1 MSFFRRSILEISRP
15 AVLLDCGQAA
25 WRAHRETRK
34 TPRQAPSLAEM
45 VQRAVALLGPG
56 QRQKIGEKQIREF
69 AKELGTTL
77 DALDF
82 GLVVAAHNEI
92 MSGGSIRAAL
102 DTGPENKP
110 AIHQTHVVRIKD
122 ITPDRE
128 GRLAVTMARGPLE
141 IVPNDIEKDPRKLKG
156 PVMVRGLLVPV
167 LTATMVNEQGQPI
180 NLTNFE
186 TTLQSLMP
194 TKKDQLRMKRRM
206 RKLGFRLKIEQ
217 LPKQADLPSQ
227 GRFAGPITLALP
239 GPLPH
244 RIDGAQ
250 VDFMRVASEVLR
262 TRATWPPT
270 TSRRRSSA

>member
-1 MSFFRRSILEISRP
+1 
-15 AVLLDCGQAA
+15 
-25 WRAHRETRK
+25 
-34 TPRQAPSLAEM
+34 M

-186 TTLQSLMP
+186 TALQSLMP
-194 TKKDQLRMKRRM
+194 TKKDQIADEASDAEA
-206 RKLGFRLKIEQ
+206 RLPTQDRAIA
-217 LPKQADLPSQ
+217 QA
-227 GRFAGPITLALP
+227 GRLALP
-239 GPLPH
+239 KVGSPD
-244 RIDGAQ
+244 R
-250 VDFMRVASEVLR
+250 
-262 TRATWPPT
+262 
-270 TSRRRSSA
+270 